1 MKRHL
6 IPQEYVKELNE
17 NPCVEQATQW
27 TVSFTVKFKE
37 HAYEAY
43 IGGKSMNEIFTE
55 AGFDVKKL
63 GRKRI
68 DNFRRLL
75 VEKSSDE
82 ARFSDKRKDKS
93 LCSPPSTE
101 AQLLKRIRELEH
113 KNAYLEQENEFLKKI
128 QDLEKEYGGKVAK
141 RK

>member
-1 MKRHL
+1 
-6 IPQEYVKELNE
+6 
-17 NPCVEQATQW
+17 
-27 TVSFTVKFKE
+27 
-37 HAYEAY
+37 
-43 IGGKSMNEIFTE
+43 MNEIFTE
-55 AGFDVKKL
+55 AGVDVKKL

>member
-17 NPCVEQATQW
+17 NPFIEQATRW

-68 DNFRRLL
+68 DNFRSKLIK
-75 VEKSSDE
+75 KSSDE
-82 ARFSDKRKDKS
+82 ARFSDKRKDKN

-101 AQLLKRIRELEH
+101 AQLLKKIRELEH

-128 QDLEKEYGGKVAK
+128 QDAEKEYCGKVAK
-141 RK
+141 RT